1 MKQMFSIDVQVLFPK
16 NNICNHKSMFKARWL
31 MKASQE
37 TPITHRNDYK
47 LPLYGFKYGYK
58 LPL

>member
-16 NNICNHKSMFKARWL
+16 NNIRNHKSMFKARWL

-37 TPITHRNDYK
+37 TVHSNE
-47 LPLYGFKYGYK
+47 YGYK